1 MFDFLRF
8 IPFRLNPQSFYLTQK
23 NPSSLCLKITE
34 KVSFTNASEAIY
46 IYILSGQKFIENAKN
61 IQLAS
66 FWKPEV
72 CGQTVLP
79 DRFNILDYSLFV
91 CGCLIDRNRPGGLIS
106 KSCRNCR
113 WFPLLTVGGKAV
125 HNLLTNERWSFGVAS
140 AFVELTDLVGGNREL
155 LLLKQLGS
163 K

>member
-1 MFDFLRF
+1 MIISMHFFHYKHCGWKSRKMSHFTLQTKRATFTFWVD
-8 IPFRLNPQSFYLTQK
+8 K
-23 NPSSLCLKITE
+23 SSLKMP
-34 KVSFTNASEAIY
+34 
-46 IYILSGQKFIENAKN
+46 KN
-61 IQLAS
+61 VQLAS